1 MIIKLSEIIDGTK
14 TAFNY
19 VEHKMENI
27 DIVNEVCIE
36 GIIYKNENE
45 YIVESSYDVQLELV
59 CTRCLTKITPM
70 VKGYFKSI
78 FLTEKDYLKCEKLL
92 KKEEEFFENYLEKAK
107 NNEIDISD
115 LVREHIILDMSDY
128 ERCVPECL
136 DVSEIDKYTKKD
148 ADSRWQQLLDIKL

>member
-1 MIIKLSEIIDGTK
+1 MIIKLSEIIDGKK

-45 YIVESSYDVQLELV
+45 YIVEGSYNVQLELV
-59 CTRCLTKITPM
+59 CTRCLTKIKPM
-70 VKGYFKSI
+70 IKQSFKSI
-78 FLTEKDYLKCEKLL
+78 FLTEKDYMKYEKLL
-92 KKEEEFFENYLEKAK
+92 KKEEEFFENYLEKAEK
-107 NNEIDISD
+107 NEINISD

-136 DVSEIDKYTKKD
+136 NVSELDKYTKMD
-148 ADSRWQQLLDIKL
+148 TDLRWQQLLDIKL